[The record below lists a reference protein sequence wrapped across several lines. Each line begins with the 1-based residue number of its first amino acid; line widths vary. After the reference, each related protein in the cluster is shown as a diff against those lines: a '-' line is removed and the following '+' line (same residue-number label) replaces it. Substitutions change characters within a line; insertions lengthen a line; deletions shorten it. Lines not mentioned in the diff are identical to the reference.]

1 MGLPRRLPEHE
12 RIARFRPEFGKYYKK
27 MSMHSNSDGPAPR
40 VLLVDDATDN
50 RLMMSLFL
58 RRSGVEILIARNGEE
73 ALQVTASMGPDL
85 VILDF
90 HIAGMSGFEVCKRIK
105 TNPATAH
112 TPVVFLAAD
121 EDRDDRIK
129 GLQVGADDFFSKP
142 VRRDE
147 FLVRVK
153 SLVSAHKARRLQNI
167 PQRVA
172 ETTAGVEAD
181 ARSEAPRN
189 LMDKRI
195 LTTSGLPGNPLVG
208 YQTRFDAVILFAD
221 LRGFTRMAEQ
231 LAPAQVVQLLNQYF
245 SLLTNVTYRYNGAIF
260 NMAGDSLL
268 VGFGVPFDQPDAAE
282 RAIRCG
288 HDMLAEFETLSADWR
303 KEHGLETGLGIGVN
317 KGEVVAGNVGS
328 PAYMSF
334 TIIGDAVNI
343 ASRLMQRARAG
354 ELLLSERVMEAL
366 KADKVEVDAISLPP
380 LTLRGRTEPIGLY
393 CIPFRGRID
402 TRL

>member
-1 MGLPRRLPEHE
+1 
-12 RIARFRPEFGKYYKK
+12 

-40 VLLVDDATDN
+40 VLLVDDAPDN

-58 RRSGVEILIARNGEE
+58 RRSGVEILTARNGEE
-73 ALQVTASMGPDL
+73 ALQVTASMSPDL

-153 SLVSAHKARRLQNI
+153 SLVSAHKARRDGR
-167 PQRVA
+167 PQMVA
-172 ETTAGVEAD
+172 ETTLGEEAD
-181 ARSEAPRN
+181 APAGTPRN
-189 LMDKRI
+189 LMDKI
-195 LTTSGLPGNPLVG
+195 LTTSGIPGNPLVG
-208 YQTRFDAVILFAD
+208 FQTRFNAVILFAD

-231 LAPAQVVQLLNQYF
+231 LSPAQVVQLLNQYF
-245 SLLTNVTYRYNGAIF
+245 SLLTNVTYRYNGVIF

-268 VGFGVPFDQPDAAE
+268 VGFGVPFEQPDAAE
-282 RAIRCG
+282 RAIQCG
-288 HDMLAEFETLSADWR
+288 HDMLAEFESLSAGW
-303 KEHGLETGLGIGVN
+303 KESHGLETGLGIGVN

-366 KADKVEVDAISLPP
+366 KAAQVAVDAITLPP
-380 LTLRGRTEPIGLY
+380 LTLRGRSEPIGLY

>member
-1 MGLPRRLPEHE
+1 
-12 RIARFRPEFGKYYKK
+12 
-27 MSMHSNSDGPAPR
+27 MHSNSDGPAPR
-40 VLLVDDATDN
+40 VLLVDDAPDN

-58 RRSGVEILIARNGEE
+58 RRTGVEILTARNGEE

-121 EDRDDRIK
+121 EDRDNRIK

-153 SLVSAHKARRLQNI
+153 SLVGAHKARRQMAA
-167 PQRVA
+167 PQMVA
-172 ETTAGVEAD
+172 ETALGGEAGVPPD
-181 ARSEAPRN
+181 APRN
-189 LMDKRI
+189 LMDKI
-195 LTTSGLPGNPLVG
+195 LTTSGVPGNPLVG

-231 LAPAQVVQLLNQYF
+231 LSPAQVVQLLNQYF
-245 SLLTNVTYRYNGAIF
+245 SLLTNVTYRYNGVIF

-268 VGFGVPFDQPDAAE
+268 VGFGVPFEQPDAAE
-282 RAIRCG
+282 RAIQCG
-288 HDMLAEFETLSADWR
+288 HHMLAEFETLSADWR
-303 KEHGLETGLGIGVN
+303 EKHGLETGLGIGVN

-366 KADKVEVDAISLPP
+366 KAGQVEVDAISLPP

>member
-1 MGLPRRLPEHE
+1 
-12 RIARFRPEFGKYYKK
+12 
-27 MSMHSNSDGPAPR
+27 MHSNSDGPAPR
-40 VLLVDDATDN
+40 VLLVDDAPDN

-58 RRSGVEILIARNGEE
+58 RRSGVEILTARNGEE

-112 TPVVFLAAD
+112 TPVIFLAAD
-121 EDRDDRIK
+121 EDRDNRIK

-153 SLVSAHKARRLQNI
+153 SLVGAHKARRQLEV
-167 PQRVA
+167 PQMVA
-172 ETTAGVEAD
+172 EAAPGGDGGAPTG
-181 ARSEAPRN
+181 APRN
-189 LMDKRI
+189 LMDKI
-195 LTTSGLPGNPLVG
+195 LTTSGVPGNPLVG

-231 LAPAQVVQLLNQYF
+231 LSPAQVVQLLNKYF
-245 SLLTNVTYRYNGAIF
+245 SLLTNVTYRYNGVIF

-268 VGFGVPFDQPDAAE
+268 VGFGVPFEQPDAAE
-282 RAIRCG
+282 RAIKCG
-288 HDMLAEFETLSADWR
+288 HEMLAEFETLSADWR
-303 KEHGLETGLGIGVN
+303 EKHGLETGLGIGVN

-354 ELLLSERVMEAL
+354 EMLLSERVMEAL
-366 KADKVEVDAISLPP
+366 KADQVEVDAISLPP
-380 LTLRGRTEPIGLY
+380 LTLRGRSEPIGLY

>member
-1 MGLPRRLPEHE
+1 
-12 RIARFRPEFGKYYKK
+12 

-40 VLLVDDATDN
+40 VLLVDDAPDN

-121 EDRDDRIK
+121 EDRDGRIK

-167 PQRVA
+167 PQMVA
-172 ETTAGVEAD
+172 ETTLGAEAN
-181 ARSEAPRN
+181 ARSDAPRN

-268 VGFGVPFDQPDAAE
+268 VGFGVPFDQPDAAD
-282 RAIRCG
+282 RAIKCG
-288 HDMLAEFETLSADWR
+288 YDMLADFEILSADW
-303 KEHGLETGLGIGVN
+303 KEKHGLETGLGIGVN

-366 KADKVEVDAISLPP
+366 KAGRVEVDAISLPP
-380 LTLRGRTEPIGLY
+380 LTLRGRSEPIGLY

>member
-1 MGLPRRLPEHE
+1 
-12 RIARFRPEFGKYYKK
+12 

-40 VLLVDDATDN
+40 VLLVDDAPDN

-153 SLVSAHKARRLQNI
+153 SLVSAHKARRLRNI
-167 PQRVA
+167 PHMGA
-172 ETTAGVEAD
+172 ETTLGAEAD
-181 ARSEAPRN
+181 ARSDAPRN

-231 LAPAQVVQLLNQYF
+231 LAPTQVVQLLNQYF

-268 VGFGVPFDQPDAAE
+268 VGFGVPFDQPDAAD
-282 RAIRCG
+282 RAIKCG
-288 HDMLAEFETLSADWR
+288 YDMLADFEILSADW
-303 KEHGLETGLGIGVN
+303 KEKHGLETGLGIGVN

-366 KADKVEVDAISLPP
+366 KAGRVEVDAISLPP
-380 LTLRGRTEPIGLY
+380 LTLRGRSEPIGLY